1 MRRSESGSWI
11 NYCQPWLR
19 HKESLPFVK
28 KCSVSDYVIKEQG
41 VIKGLVKKYFYL
53 CNGTFFY
60 LRRLKYTFLLKEMV
74 TFIQCNIQ
82 LHTLDGTR
90 NLPLTEEGGGG
101 TKREQKKIEKVSFL
115 KVIQAP
121 THCSDHSWLVHKLQN
136 CWWSTFENC
145 QITGVSTI
153 YDSILYL
160 ISNMISWITV
170 SWT

>member
-90 NLPLTEEGGGG
+90 NLPLTEEGGGVQRENK
-101 TKREQKKIEKVSFL
+101 KRL
-115 KVIQAP
+115 KRCHFSKWFRHPPIAAIIPDWSISYRTV
-121 THCSDHSWLVHKLQN
+121 DGVHLRIVKSQG
-136 CWWSTFENC
+136 CPQF
-145 QITGVSTI
+145 
-153 YDSILYL
+153 
-160 ISNMISWITV
+160 MIRFFI
-170 SWT
+170 